1 MGKGRG
7 FTLVELLVVISIVG
21 LLFFSLLPVLNKFKE
36 RVYLKRAANLTVAAL
51 RLTQATAIL
60 RSAQTNRLIEGE
72 VLPGVSAMAAKTYA
86 FTADGFTPLAGSG
99 TSVLISKHGKRKV
112 IVSSMGRVRSE

>member
-21 LLFFSLLPVLNKFKE
+21 LLCFSLLPVLNRFRG
-36 RVYLKRAANLTVAAL
+36 RVCLKRAASLTVANL
-51 RLTQATAIL
+51 RLAQAKAIL
-60 RSAQTNRLIEGE
+60 HSNQINCLVAGE
-72 VLPGVSAMAAKTYA
+72 VLPGVAVMTTKTYA
-86 FTADGFTPLAGSG
+86 FTADGFTPPAGSG
-99 TSVLISKHGKRKV
+99 TSTLTSKHGKRKV

>member
-21 LLFFSLLPVLNKFKE
+21 LLLFSLLPVLNKFKE
-36 RVYLKRAANLTVAAL
+36 RVCLKRAANLTVAAL
-51 RLTQATAIL
+51 RLAQATAIL
-60 RSAQTNRLIEGE
+60 RSDQAGCLVAGE
-72 VLPGVSAMAAKTYA
+72 VVPGAAIMIAKTYV
-86 FTADGFTPLAGSG
+86 FSADGFAPPAGSG
-99 TSVLISKHGKRKV
+99 TSTLASKHGKRKV